1 MANDGWVNVTK
12 DNPCQ
17 VCTSDHWCRVSA
29 DGQVAC
35 CKRVSDGSFKPGK
48 REGWLHRLIDNPMP
62 QQPRYFPKQKKRLT
76 DAEMHAKWAP
86 QARHYFRG
94 RQDKVNEL
102 AVQLGVAKW
111 TLDALMVGYAKIFG
125 KMCWTFPERNSAGW
139 IVGVRRRF
147 VVPIDGKDKM
157 CMPDAR
163 PALTYVDNWADYPG
177 PVLIVEG
184 GSDTAAGLTLQR
196 AVVGRPSCTGGVEYL
211 VRLLGKLPPKR
222 RIIVVAERD
231 RKKHEDL
238 SPKVKARHW
247 QRCPGCM
254 QCWPGRSGAT
264 ATAKRLTKRLG
275 RRVIWLLP
283 SGAKDLRDW
292 LNQQGLDVEDTDAMA
307 ELGKQV
313 LA

>member
-1 MANDGWVNVTK
+1 MADKWRRVTRAERCPICEH
-12 DNPCQ
+12 D
-17 VCTSDHWCRVSA
+17 SWCSVSS
-29 DGQVAC
+29 DGQVTYC
-35 CKRVSDGSFKPGK
+35 MRVKSGRPKGDG
-48 REGWLHRLIDNPMP
+48 WIHRNDGQTQP
-62 QQPRYFPKQKKRLT
+62 QQPRYLPKPKKRLT
-76 DAEMHAKWAP
+76 DAEIYAKWAP

-111 TLDALMVGYAKIFG
+111 TLDALMVGYGKIYG
-125 KMCWTFPERNSAGW
+125 KMCWTFPERNATGW
-139 IVGVRRRF
+139 IVGINRRF
-147 VVPIDGKDKM
+147 VVPVDKHKQKTM
-157 CMPDAR
+157 FGSR
-163 PALTYVDNWADYPG
+163 PALTFVDDWADYPG

-196 AVVGRPSCTGGVEYL
+196 AVVGRPSCTGGVDYL
-211 VRLLGKLPPKR
+211 VRLLGKLPPER

-247 QRCPGCM
+247 QHCPGCM

-264 ATAKRLTKRLG
+264 QTAKRLTKRLG

-292 LNQQGLDVEDTDAMA
+292 LNQQGADVEDTDAMD

-313 LA
+313 FP